1 MSAAVTE
8 PAPARLDVAALIK
21 AASAEDHRATEGRGF
36 ITRLM
41 SGELDLAEY
50 SRYLAQ
56 FAHVYEALESR
67 PDDEIDDKIDGDAG
81 SVFDPRLRRLAR
93 IESDL
98 AALGASDWRS
108 RWAML
113 PATSDY
119 ARHLRGLVESPD
131 PLDRTARYLAH
142 HYARYLGD
150 LSGGQAI
157 AVLIARHYGANPEQ
171 LTFYDFSA
179 LGSVVHA
186 KREYKER
193 MNALELDPAAV
204 DALTAEVLRAF
215 RFNGAIFDQLDAERR
230 AP

>member
-1 MSAAVTE
+1 MSAAITE
-8 PAPARLDVAALIK
+8 PAPVRRDVAAVVR
-21 AASAEDHRATEGRGF
+21 AASADDHRATESRGF

-41 SGELDLAEY
+41 SGELDLDEY
-50 SRYLAQ
+50 ARYLAQ
-56 FAHVYEALESR
+56 FAYVYEALESR
-67 PDDEIDDKIDGDAG
+67 PDDGDTD

-98 AALGASDWRS
+98 AALGAPDWSS

-113 PATSDY
+113 PATADY
-119 ARHLRGLVESPD
+119 AGHLCTLIGSPD
-131 PLDRTARYLAH
+131 ALDRTARYLAH

-157 AVLIARHYGANPEQ
+157 AALLARHYDATPEQ
-171 LTFYDFSA
+171 LAFYDFSA

-186 KREYKER
+186 KRQYKER
-193 MNALELDPAAV
+193 MNALELEPAAV

-215 RFNGAIFDQLDAERR
+215 RFNGAIFDELDVRGLDGQPRSA
-230 AP
+230 